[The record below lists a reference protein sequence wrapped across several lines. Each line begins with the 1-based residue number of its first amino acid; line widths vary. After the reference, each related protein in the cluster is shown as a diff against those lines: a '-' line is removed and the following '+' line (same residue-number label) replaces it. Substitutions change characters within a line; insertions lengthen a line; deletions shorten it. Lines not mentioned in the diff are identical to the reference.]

1 VRHPPRIAAANSSR
15 AGADD
20 SIERLP
26 TVIVVNAFVRHVGF
40 TISEA
45 AHVRARKPQLVC
57 RPARAPA
64 CNVSGSKLTLVE
76 ASRPTFEQEIAVLR
90 WVHEQ
95 GDEGTG
101 VLQYNSTEPSDEVPE
116 LTKAQLDETL
126 RRLEHAGLI
135 AGRRIETT
143 QVEWSGLRATADGLR
158 LLGEWPPP
166 DEVGLERG
174 DRVVSVGAF

>member
-1 VRHPPRIAAANSSR
+1 LH
-15 AGADD
+15 GW
-20 SIERLP
+20 
-26 TVIVVNAFVRHVGF
+26 
-40 TISEA
+40 
-45 AHVRARKPQLVC
+45 
-57 RPARAPA
+57 RAPA

-101 VLQYNSTEPSDEVPE
+101 VLPYNSTEPSDEVPE

-135 AGRRIETT
+135 VGRRIETT

-158 LLGEWPPP
+158 LLGEWAAARRG
-166 DEVGLERG
+166 GLERG
-174 DRVVSVGAF
+174 DRVVSVGAC